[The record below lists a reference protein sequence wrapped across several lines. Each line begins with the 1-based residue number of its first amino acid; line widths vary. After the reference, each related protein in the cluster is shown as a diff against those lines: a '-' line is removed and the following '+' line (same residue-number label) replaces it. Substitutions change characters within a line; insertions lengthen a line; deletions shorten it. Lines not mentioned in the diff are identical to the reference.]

1 MQNKNTLRT
10 IFWVP
15 NNEPEYDLIFDW
27 VRQTV
32 VLPGPP
38 PDYASIYYDFTPAI
52 AWMRLIRPGTELRF
66 PKSVYTMMREI
77 LLNRIIN
84 LSFIATRSRI
94 LADLRDNID
103 NLEQPFVTMGEE
115 SYFPG
120 SLYSISSDNEKNL
133 RPTII
138 FFKSDKKRPDGCPVI
153 KIVPHP
159 AKKIDLL
166 LEERRAALIKQAY
179 EDDPE
184 DFCHITPRGRRYVL
198 ECHEDSKE
206 IDLDRLPAPPKKAR
220 REPLPPLLN
229 EMFDETLKSN

>member
-1 MQNKNTLRT
+1 MQKKNPLRT

-52 AWMRLIRPGTELRF
+52 AWMRLMRPGAELRF

-77 LLNRIIN
+77 LINRIIT
-84 LSFIATRSRI
+84 LDFIATRSRI
-94 LADLRDNID
+94 LADLRDTID
-103 NLEQPFVTMGEE
+103 NLEQPFVTMGKE

-120 SLYSISSDNEKNL
+120 SVYSISIAEEKGL

-138 FFKSDKKRPDGCPVI
+138 FFKSGKKRPDGCPVI

-184 DFCHITPRGRRYVL
+184 GFSHITPRGRRNAL
-198 ECHEDSKE
+198 QCHEE
-206 IDLDRLPAPPKKAR
+206 AEVIDLERLPAPLKKAR

-229 EMFDETLKSN
+229 EMFDDTPKSN